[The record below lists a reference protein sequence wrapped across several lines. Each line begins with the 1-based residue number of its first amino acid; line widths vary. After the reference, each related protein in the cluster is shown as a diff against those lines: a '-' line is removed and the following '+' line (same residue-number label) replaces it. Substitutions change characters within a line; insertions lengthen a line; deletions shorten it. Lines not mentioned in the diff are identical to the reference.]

1 MKNSFANPGEPVIEG
16 QITPYDAADKNQQA
30 ANFEIIQRD
39 TQILVHFERGPSVC
53 IEVEQDESDQTED
66 LLKVRGYIEGH
77 EAPLNVV
84 LPAAK
89 DRVAFDQETKDQA
102 IAKGHLQEWNQPGYR
117 GFSYV
122 IGKQDDGISIQFN
135 GGQRLHIELSNGD
148 VHVLNYIEA
157 IDPPVKLLLPAGNA
171 EIIGRQME
179 IDQHDYDIY
188 KKDGVEWP
196 DREIK
201 VDRHDYDLELD
212 ERKRERQDRLLSRA
226 QGDEAF
232 VQTIVLGDKDGG
244 ADCLKLKIERLAGQ
258 LLITDERG
266 NIVDLNLSDGQ
277 LNVIVEQAGVQ
288 APVEIGIPS
297 VEGERMTINTEGY
310 EAKADEVFAAKPGM

>member
-1 MKNSFANPGEPVIEG
+1 MKNSFANQGEPVIEG
-16 QITPYDAADKNQQA
+16 QIAPYDAADKNQQA

-53 IEVEQDESDQTED
+53 IEVEQDEDDQTED

-89 DRVAFDQETKDQA
+89 DRVAFDQEIKDQA

-135 GGQRLHIELSNGD
+135 GGQRLHIELSDGD

-157 IDPPVKLLLPAGNA
+157 IDPPVKLLLPAGDA
-171 EIIGRQME
+171 EILGRQME

-196 DREIK
+196 DREIE
-201 VDRHDYDLELD
+201 VDRHDYDLELA
-212 ERKRERQDRLLSRA
+212 ERKRERQHK
-226 QGDEAF
+226 GEEAF
-232 VQTIVLGDKDGG
+232 VQTIVLGDKEGG
-244 ADCLKLKIERLAGQ
+244 AGRLALKVERLAGQ

-266 NIVDLNLSDGQ
+266 NIIDLNLSDGQ
-277 LNVIVEQAGVQ
+277 LNVMVEQAGVQ

-297 VEGERMTINTEGY
+297 VEGERMTINTEDY
-310 EAKADEVFAAKPGM
+310 EAKADEVFSTKPGM

>member
-1 MKNSFANPGEPVIEG
+1 MKNSFANQGEPVIEG
-16 QITPYDAADKNQQA
+16 QIAPYDAADKNQQA

-53 IEVEQDESDQTED
+53 IEVEQDEDDQTED

-135 GGQRLHIELSNGD
+135 GGQRLHIELSDGD

-157 IDPPVKLLLPAGNA
+157 IDPPVKLLLPAGDA
-171 EIIGRQME
+171 EILGRQME

-196 DREIK
+196 DREIE
-201 VDRHDYDLELD
+201 VDRHDYDLELA
-212 ERKRERQDRLLSRA
+212 ERKRERQHK
-226 QGDEAF
+226 GEEAF
-232 VQTIVLGDKDGG
+232 VQTIVLGDKEGG
-244 ADCLKLKIERLAGQ
+244 AGRLALKVERLAGQ

-266 NIVDLNLSDGQ
+266 NIIDLNLSDGQ
-277 LNVIVEQAGVQ
+277 LNVMVEQAGVQ

-297 VEGERMTINTEGY
+297 VEGERMTINTEDY
-310 EAKADEVFAAKPGM
+310 EAKADEVFSTKPGM